1 MSDAREPT
9 VRAMH
14 AEYPAGAW
22 RSERKRAASWSDA
35 LALPVVDDGL
45 ARRLRTGLEEVETCL
60 REAAGSEDSFLAEAA
75 RHLIDAGGKRFR
87 ATLVLLAAQFGDPDA
102 PGVVPAAAVVELTHV
117 ATLYHDDV
125 MDEALVRRGEPSANS
140 RWGNT
145 VAILVGDYL
154 FARASD
160 IVADLGPEIVRIQ
173 ARTFSRLVHG
183 QIQETVGARPGVD
196 PVEHYLRVLADKT
209 GALIAT
215 SGRFG
220 AMLAGADAAVVT
232 AVERACERVGIAFQL
247 SDDLLDIAGDA
258 DRSGKEPGTDL
269 REGVRTLP
277 VLHALASADHADAR
291 LRELLGADLSDSSR
305 HAEALALLRAHPAM
319 DRTRAEARR
328 WADAARA
335 ELAPLPE
342 GPAKATLASL
352 CDYVLDRTG

>member
-1 MSDAREPT
+1 M
-9 VRAMH
+9 
-14 AEYPAGAW
+14 AEALGVPLADEVLAG
-22 RSERKRAASWSDA
+22 
-35 LALPVVDDGL
+35 
-45 ARRLRTGLEEVETCL
+45 RLRAGLEEVETWL
-60 REAAGSEDSFLAEAA
+60 WEAAGSEDAFLAETA

-102 PGVVPAAAVVELTHV
+102 PGIVPAAAVVELTHV

-183 QIQETVGARPGVD
+183 QIQETVGPGTGTD

-220 AMLAGADAAVVT
+220 AMLAGAEPPVVN
-232 AVERACERVGIAFQL
+232 AVERACERVGVAFQL
-247 SDDLLDIAGDA
+247 ADDLLDIAGEA
-258 DRSGKEPGTDL
+258 DLSGKQPGTDL

-277 VLHALASADHADAR
+277 VLHAMASADPADAR
-291 LRELLGADLSDSSR
+291 LRELLGGDLTDSSR
-305 HAEALALLRAHPAM
+305 HAEALALLRVHPAM
-319 DRTRAEARR
+319 DRTRTEARR

-335 ELAPLPE
+335 ELAPLPS
-342 GPAKATLASL
+342 GPPKSAFEAL
-352 CDYVLDRTG
+352 CDYVLTRAA